1 MFHQLDEQTLVSG
14 QISKADLEEARRL
27 GVTLVVNN
35 RADGEDPDQPSSV
48 EMGRWVESANM
59 AYTHVPIAKGIGPAD
74 VQAMVDAI
82 DDAGD
87 GKLLAYCRGG
97 SRSVLVWAL
106 AKRQLGAGRAELER
120 AAARA
125 GFSLEPIAHLL

>member
-1 MFHQLDEQTLVSG
+1 MFRQLDDQTLVSG
-14 QISKADLEEARRL
+14 QLTKKDLEEARRL

-35 RADGEDPDQPSSV
+35 RGEAEEPDQPSSA

-59 AYTHVPIAKGIGPAD
+59 AYTHIPITKGIGPAD

-87 GKLLAYCRGG
+87 GRLLAFCRSGT
-97 SRSVLVWAL
+97 RSVLVWAL
-106 AKRQLGAGRAELER
+106 ARRQMGADRAEVER
-120 AAARA
+120 AAAQA
-125 GFSLEPIAHLL
+125 GFNLEAIAHLL